1 MRKNHNLHLL
11 VQQLQ
16 RRKSKTI
23 MSNDNGRTCGHENR
37 IVRKK
42 RFLKLILKKK
52 ENSEDEKHQNLKI
65 QIKWTKKSYLMFWKK
80 SRTEISTF
88 NETES

>member
-42 RFLKLILKKK
+42 TVFEVDFKEKRELRGRKTAKLENPNKMNKKK
-52 ENSEDEKHQNLKI
+52 LLNVLKEK
-65 QIKWTKKSYLMFWKK
+65 
-80 SRTEISTF
+80 
-88 NETES
+88 

>member
-52 ENSEDEKHQNLKI
+52 ENSEDEKTPKLENPNKMNKKKLLNVLKE
-65 QIKWTKKSYLMFWKK
+65 K
-80 SRTEISTF
+80 
-88 NETES
+88 